1 VSVPPITQTPTKLR
15 RLPFG
20 ERAGL
25 SMNPIGKKLFE
36 LMERKQSNLL
46 VAADVN
52 TTLEL
57 LALADVVGPD
67 ICVLKTYVDI
77 FPDFTPDFESKLPEI
92 VDKHDFL
99 IFEDRKFENIRNTV
113 TMQYE
118 GGIYKIIE

>member
-25 SMNPIGKKLFE
+25 S
-36 LMERKQSNLL
+36 RKQSNLL

-67 ICVLKTYVDI
+67 ICVLKTYVDWFGASAPAGTMYKEFGLTVDNVVAKAKDVI
-77 FPDFTPDFESKLPEI
+77 REEREFLAPEVAVPI
-92 VDKHDFL
+92 KEFAA
-99 IFEDRKFENIRNTV
+99 EAA
-113 TMQYE
+113 
-118 GGIYKIIE
+118 